1 MSKVIVLGT
10 TLEGLLAGHA
20 ASIAGADVYFVT
32 EGDETKGPPG
42 GLDFLAAPIPMTTAR
57 AVPLSVDRK
66 GEGAFFYQ
74 KLSGSGS
81 GKPIELP
88 VSEMD
93 GRPVWDPK
101 ETYDQLH
108 SIYSPFFHEPG
119 PDGISPEF
127 VSALAG
133 DAKIISAV
141 QMPSICTA
149 VDDHT
154 FSWAGLVRM
163 PAVRNPDGHLITMSG
178 DLDDAWAIEGSTFFG
193 SYRVY
198 SATNYPPVSSDKVTR
213 DYLPLK
219 TNCKCWPD
227 IIKVSAGALWDSNYP
242 THHAFYRTF
251 EVLDL

>member
-32 EGDETKGPPG
+32 EGDETETPG
-42 GLDFLAAPIPMTTAR
+42 GLDFLAAPIPMTNAP
-57 AVPLSVDRK
+57 AVPLNVARK
-66 GEGAFFYQ
+66 GEGEFFYQ

-81 GKPIELP
+81 GKPIKLP

-108 SIYSPFFHEPG
+108 SIYSPFFHEAG
-119 PDGISPEF
+119 DGGIDEEF
-127 VSALAG
+127 VATLAA

-141 QMPSICTA
+141 QMPAICQSI
-149 VDDHT
+149 DDHT

-163 PAVRNPDGHLITMSG
+163 PATTNPSGHWITLSG

-198 SATNYPPVSSDKVTR
+198 SAANYPPVSSDKVTR

-219 TNCKCWPD
+219 TNCNCWPG
-227 IIKVSAGALWDSNYP
+227 IIKVSAAACWESDYP